1 MSAPRHP
8 PACGFTLLELLVTL
22 GLVAVFAAA
31 VIGALGASCG
41 PTLQSA
47 QGALANLVIATRTK
61 AAATNQPARLLVQ
74 FDATSAE
81 APSRFLR
88 HVVAQI
94 EVDGVWQSFADVLLP
109 DGVFVVPG
117 KFAVPD
123 GLFAV
128 GAGTWTRNDGADL
141 RSTALREKNVIVVA
155 AYAGTSERWISLP
168 FAAVGTTNA
177 SGDIVLA
184 LGRARPFGSY
194 AAPQSPVELVSPDQ
208 VRGLSLSAYGVPTLI
223 DDRASF

>member
-8 PACGFTLLELLVTL
+8 QACGFTLVELLVTL
-22 GLVAVFAAA
+22 GLIAVLAAF
-31 VIGALGASCG
+31 VIGALGASRG
-41 PTLQSA
+41 PAMQSA

-74 FDATSAE
+74 FDAASAD

-88 HVVAQI
+88 HIVAQ
-94 EVDGVWQSFADVLLP
+94 VQTDGVWQSFADVLLP
-109 DGVFVVPG
+109 EGVFVVPG

-123 GLFAV
+123 GLFAM
-128 GAGTWTRNDGADL
+128 GAGIWTRNDGAEL
-141 RSTALREKNVIVVA
+141 RSTALREANMVVVA
-155 AYAGTSERWISLP
+155 AYAGTSERWLSLP

-184 LGRARPFGSY
+184 LGRARPVGSY
-194 AAPQSPVELVSPDQ
+194 AGEQSPVELASPDQ
-208 VRGLSLSAYGVPTLI
+208 VRGLSVSAYGVPTLI